1 MPPRPEPSPSP
12 GPDKTPPPSP
22 APSTGNTPDT
32 YDDDEKA
39 SPYDRLRILL
49 RNRQEAIGNNN
60 ASRLRRINR
69 HITAL
74 LETHPNNDRMWEE
87 AESAGFDTGDAIRE
101 TGGGTPSTGNADEGA
116 GTGGSGGTS
125 GTGGSGGNGR
135 TSPSRPVNNRWLPGI
150 KGRDFEVVRY
160 NGKVYVKYRVAHAGN
175 FTMRVPEDKFK
186 AYGIK
191 EDEGRQLTKAQFQ
204 KLNHF
209 GNAAD
214 ILVHGEERHPF
225 RQWVDQVEA
234 LYGGTGMLK
243 NKEVMRVFLEG
254 YAKGWAPDV
263 IQGKLRQTSWYNETT
278 EYSRRWGFLS
288 DAEKTGEINTIGNN
302 IKDSLKQMYGE
313 NWLEHFPEFDK
324 KWLNKKA
331 KQIATGLLGATG
343 SPTSAMEL
351 FIRNQTSR
359 AEKIEGTPAW
369 IAKQQ
374 RLAEQGEFLG
384 RPEDVREALR
394 QQAIRELGYAGK
406 DARIDGET
414 LTQWAER
421 IAYNQVN
428 EEGNPY
434 TQADFDQYLR
444 RQKKAL
450 FPYLDPDEAWQ
461 DAASPY
467 KARAEQILGTSLSWD
482 DGLLSDLA
490 AKDETG
496 NLTGSRLSDWD
507 FERMARKDTR
517 FWDSQTAAQ
526 EGYGLLSRLQEV
538 FGGRVM

>member
-1 MPPRPEPSPSP
+1 MPPKPEPSP

-22 APSTGNTPDT
+22 VPQTGNSQGPGT
-32 YDDDEKA
+32 YDDDQKA
-39 SPYDRLRILL
+39 SPYDRLRTLL
-49 RNRQEAIGNNN
+49 RNRQEAIEDNNR
-60 ASRLRRINR
+60 SRLRRINR
-69 HITAL
+69 RIIAL
-74 LETHPNNDRMWEE
+74 LESHPNNDRMWDE
-87 AESAGFDTGDAIRE
+87 ADNAGVEIGRAIRDTG
-101 TGGGTPSTGNADEGA
+101 GSSTPTTDNADQGDDA
-116 GTGGSGGTS
+116 GGSGGG
-125 GTGGSGGNGR
+125 GTGGAGGGGDGQ
-135 TSPSRPVNNRWLPGI
+135 PRPGNNRWLPGV

-175 FTMRVPEDKFK
+175 FTMRVPEDKFR

-191 EDEGRQLTKAQFQ
+191 EGEGRELTKAQWQ
-204 KLNHF
+204 KLNNF

-254 YAKGWAPDV
+254 YAKGWTPEV
-263 IQGKLRQTSWYNETT
+263 IQGKLRQTNWYNETT

-288 DAEKTGEINTIGNN
+288 DAEKKGEINTIGNN
-302 IKDSLKQMYGE
+302 IKETLKSAYGD
-313 NWLEHFPEFDK
+313 NWLEHFPEFDD

-351 FIRNQTSR
+351 FIRNQTR
-359 AEKIEGTPAW
+359 QAEKIQGTPAW

-384 RPEDVREALR
+384 RPEDVREDLR
-394 QQAIRELGYAGK
+394 QQAIQMLGYAGK
-406 DARIDGET
+406 DAERLDGDT
-414 LTQWAER
+414 LTKWAER
-421 IAYNQVN
+421 IAYSQLND
-428 EEGNPY
+428 EGNPY
-434 TQADFDQYLR
+434 TQADFDQFLR
-444 RQKKAL
+444 RRKEHL
-450 FPYLDPDEAWQ
+450 FPHLDPDESYF
-461 DAASPY
+461 DYASPF
-467 KARAEQILGTSLSWD
+467 KAKVEQIWGRSVGWD
-482 DGLLSDLA
+482 DPILQDLT
-490 AKDETG
+490 AKDEEGRATG
-496 NLTGSRLSDWD
+496 RLTDWD
-507 FERMARKDTR
+507 FERMARKDER

-526 EGYGLLSRLQEV
+526 EGYGLLSRLQET